1 MSSPDAIAEPAIGA
15 GGADDA
21 ETLVDPE
28 ADSVDAMFD
37 SLVARLTAEGL
48 DPVREDIDRLQW
60 IQRQE
65 AMLRVD
71 RAETMMRIVNAESA
85 TDAGSGPLDLVM
97 RTVTAELAA
106 ALRLADR
113 TVQAQLSEAWS
124 LTTEFPATV
133 EALRS
138 GSISV
143 GHARVIMSEG
153 AVLQDADRRADF
165 EGAVL
170 ERAATVT
177 PGRLRR
183 VARMAAERLTDRAF
197 EERHERARQERRVV
211 TYETADGMSEVVA
224 TVPTVFAAGIADRL
238 SSMAKAVAAAEP
250 DDPRTRDQ
258 LRADVFCELLLTGD
272 PTGDPEAPHAA
283 ANGIRAEIAVVI
295 PFLTL
300 LGQGEEPATIAGR
313 GPIGMADALRL
324 AAEAPSLLRILTDP
338 VTEEILA
345 VDGYRP
351 TERLRRYLRYRDG
364 RCRYPS
370 CNRSA
375 ARSDIDHTIPYSE
388 GGRTEPGNLA
398 CLCPGHHTI
407 KHLPGWAVRQVS
419 PGVLEWTTPHGLT
432 VFDRPDTPVRSEQD

>member
-85 TDAGSGPLDLVM
+85 TDAGSGPLDLLM
-97 RTVTAELAA
+97 RTVAAELAA

-419 PGVLEWTTPHGLT
+419 PGVLEWTTPHGVT
-432 VFDRPDTPVRSEQD
+432 VLDRPDTPVRFDQD